1 MRAKARNTAV
11 HGLSS
16 SPPSESQGL
25 EKVRALIAED
35 MAAVNQ
41 LIEASLYSEVPLID
55 KLAHYIINSG
65 GKRLRPAIAL
75 LAARACGYQGRAHV
89 TLAAIIEF
97 IHTATLLHDDVV
109 DASELR
115 RGRQTANRLWGN
127 SASVLVGDFL
137 YSRAFQMMVGVNDMR
152 VMSVLADATNTI
164 AAGEVM
170 QLANR
175 HNPDTTRERYFAVI
189 TAKTA
194 RLFEAAAQL
203 GAVLAGRETTV
214 ETALAVYGRHVGV
227 AYQLIDDVLD
237 YSGSAEARGKNIGD
251 DLAEGKPTLPL
262 LHALWHS
269 GPAQAQA
276 LRAAIRQGGREHIA
290 AVTAAIEATGAIDHA
305 AGLARAEIQK
315 AVDALAD
322 LPPSRDREA
331 LRLLAEF
338 TICRSF

>member
-1 MRAKARNTAV
+1 
-11 HGLSS
+11 
-16 SPPSESQGL
+16 
-25 EKVRALIAED
+25 

-55 KLAHYIINSG
+55 KLAHHIINSG

-75 LAARACGYQGRAHV
+75 LAARACGYRGSQHV
-89 TLAAIIEF
+89 TLAAIVEF

-115 RGRQTANRLWGN
+115 RGRQTANHLWGN

-175 HNPDTTRERYFAVI
+175 RNPDTTREQYFAVI

-194 RLFEAAAQL
+194 KLFEAAAQL
-203 GAVLAGRETTV
+203 GAVLTGRGMGV
-214 ETALAVYGRHVGV
+214 EAALAAYGRHVGI

-237 YSGSAEARGKNIGD
+237 YSGSPEVCGKNVGD

-269 GPAQAQA
+269 KPAQAQT
-276 LRAAIRQGGREHIA
+276 LRTAIKQGGRENIA
-290 AVTAAIEATGAIDHA
+290 AITAAIESTGAIAHA
-305 AGLARAEIQK
+305 AGLARTEAQE
-315 AVDALAD
+315 AVRSLEV
-322 LPPSRDREA
+322 LPPSADREA
-331 LRLLAEF
+331 LRALAEF
-338 TICRSF
+338 TVNRSL